1 MPEMST
7 LSLDRALLGFLMQSP
22 RHGYELYATFRR
34 EMGGVW
40 QAGRSQVYALLHKLA
55 AEGLVQATP
64 VPQAGRPPRQVYA
77 LTDAGRAAFL
87 AWLHAPV
94 PHMRDIRVELLAK
107 LYFCRLLAPDATTDL
122 LARQIALCR
131 RRLAALAEA
140 TPPATADACDVAALA
155 HHFRRH
161 QIIAIIQWL
170 EECQQRAEAR
180 G

>member
-1 MPEMST
+1 MPEMSA

-34 EMGGVW
+34 ELGGVW
-40 QAGRSQVYALLHKLA
+40 QAGRSQVYALLHRLA
-55 AEGLVQATP
+55 AEGLVQATS
-64 VPQAGRPPRQVYA
+64 VPQAGHPPRRVYA
-77 LTDAGRAAFL
+77 LTDAGRAAFF

-107 LYFCRLLAPDATTDL
+107 LYFCRLLEPEAAAGL

-131 RRLAALAEA
+131 CRLEALDVAAVAV
-140 TPPATADACDVAALA
+140 ADARDVAALA
-155 HHFRRH
+155 ASYRRQ

-170 EECQQRAEAR
+170 EECQQQAEAH